1 MVIAWGLTWNT
12 DGLHHTQNT
21 GGFFICLLKKV
32 APTPPEPEKP
42 NTRKN
47 WRPKCTSGEKSVSE
61 AVKSEDAS
69 SAPAEVTEDAK
80 VEDVKVEDVKDED
93 VAVADADAADTT
105 AMTET
110 ATADETAPAAA
121 PSERALRRREER
133 KNRAKTGDE
142 YVDFSE
148 EQWREIQAY
157 YAISDAF
164 SRDQLITRSGDAK
177 SVTFVTQSISMPLL
191 EEMKQRK
198 YKVVYAGLKMFE
210 RNDSQAS
217 GRVFRLCQAGLA
229 HIMPFMNQR
238 KAQVSPREFQML
250 LDRLGDLMDFD
261 EFEPATRD
269 MFAAA
274 PIGSIVCSLE
284 RPNQSLVECVPVTA
298 AVYRSCCRLTNRE
311 CVSVRQEI
319 RHERRGLARPQ
330 LGQRDGRQ
338 GRRRRHLVG
347 HEGAQAVRHGGPR
360 EAHRRAPGAR
370 EAGRRSQRH
379 HHHRRLSNPHPVDGL
394 HLHRPCM
401 RIQLCTLIHREYSL
415 HRLDSLIPP
424 LSSNFQHH
432 AVATPHGPLLGCHWD
447 PTPSNSV

>member
-1 MVIAWGLTWNT
+1 MGINRGLTWST

-47 WRPKCTSGEKSVSE
+47 WRPKCTSGEKSAAE

-69 SAPAEVTEDAK
+69 SAPAEV
-80 VEDVKVEDVKDED
+80 VEDVTVDDVNDEDVKNED
-93 VAVADADAADTT
+93 VAVANADAADAT
-105 AMTET
+105 ATVET
-110 ATADETAPAAA
+110 ATADEAAPAAA

-164 SRDQLITRSGDAK
+164 SRNQLITRSGDAK

-229 HIMPFMNQR
+229 HIMPFMNER

-284 RPNQSLVECVPVTA
+284 RPNQSLVECV
-298 AVYRSCCRLTNRE
+298 SC
-311 CVSVRQEI
+311 
-319 RHERRGLARPQ
+319 
-330 LGQRDGRQ
+330 DGCCCCCCSS
-338 GRRRRHLVG
+338 LM
-347 HEGAQAVRHGGPR
+347 
-360 EAHRRAPGAR
+360 
-370 EAGRRSQRH
+370 
-379 HHHRRLSNPHPVDGL
+379 LSTD
-394 HLHRPCM
+394 
-401 RIQLCTLIHREYSL
+401 
-415 HRLDSLIPP
+415 
-424 LSSNFQHH
+424 
-432 AVATPHGPLLGCHWD
+432 
-447 PTPSNSV
+447 